1 MELVLFL
8 FQWIDHIKIGNC
20 LSAEFEGKVSFNCSV
35 ETGILKGFQSKILGQ
50 ESLHHMALEEWPVLE
65 TVGEGWCQEAADN
78 GLQTCVQSF
87 TASVDLDYDSR
98 GQGEQGITLK
108 PWWWSQDLASFPSSS
123 VDAQLILRAACED
136 QTPFWSE
143 EGSRIWRRDIT
154 NSLLQ

>member
-78 GLQTCVQSF
+78 GLLTCVQSF

-98 GQGEQGITLK
+98 GQGEQGSTLK
-108 PWWWSQDLASFPSSS
+108 PWWWSQEARTLPPSHQAMWMLSWYS
-123 VDAQLILRAACED
+123 GLPVKIKPHFD
-136 QTPFWSE
+136 QRKSPE
-143 EGSRIWRRDIT
+143 YDEGT
-154 NSLLQ
+154 